1 MNILHLKYAVEVEK
15 TSSITK
21 AAENLF
27 MGQPNLSR
35 SIKDLEETLGIK
47 IFKRTSKGIV
57 PTPQGE
63 EFLSYA
69 KSILAQIEEMEALY
83 KPDTKNKISF
93 SISVPRASYIT
104 YAFTKFVG
112 GLDPSKE
119 IEINYKETN
128 AVRAIRNI
136 QQNNYNLGII
146 RYPAE
151 YQHHFENMLE
161 SKDMK
166 GETIA
171 DFKMDLLASVE
182 SPIFRK
188 KNFEKKDLDELI
200 EICHGD
206 PFIPTLSAADTRKA
220 EFSGTGKKHI
230 YVYERGSQLD
240 LLREVPT
247 TYMWVSGVPRC
258 ILDSHKLAIRK
269 MNGMDEKYYRDVL
282 ICKRNYRLSGVDKLF
297 IDCLKKAVD
306 EIVIHGNKAKK

>member
-47 IFKRTSKGIV
+47 IFKRTAKGIV

-69 KSILAQIEEMEALY
+69 KSILAQIDEMESLY
-83 KPDTKNKISF
+83 KQDAKNKISF

-104 YAFTKFVG
+104 YAFTRFVD
-112 GLDPSKE
+112 GLDRGKE

-128 AVRAIRNI
+128 AVRAIKNI
-136 QQNNYNLGII
+136 LQNNYNLGII
-146 RYPAE
+146 RYPTE
-151 YQHHFENMLE
+151 YEHHFNNMLE

-166 GETIA
+166 SETIV
-171 DFKMDLLASVE
+171 DFSLCFLAS
-182 SPIFRK
+182 RK
-188 KNFEKKDLDELI
+188 NPVFQKEKPVKADLEDLI

-206 PFIPTLSAADTRKA
+206 PFIPTLSASDIKKA
-220 EFSGTGKKHI
+220 EFSNIGSKHI

-247 TYMWVSGVPRC
+247 TYMWVSGVPKC
-258 ILDSHKLAIRK
+258 ILESHNLAICKIEDMENKR
-269 MNGMDEKYYRDVL
+269 YRDVL
-282 ICKRNYRLSGVDKLF
+282 ISRRNYRHSAVDKLF
-297 IDCLKKAVD
+297 IECLKKTAS
-306 EIVIHGNKAKK
+306 EIISHDI